1 MSPIT
6 AVILSAITT
15 GSAGYWLGRFI
26 HDRAVPRLE
35 DIAGVPAEEL
45 EAREHKLRRI
55 MFDAERTSMPNP
67 ESGMPATITQARIGA
82 HP

>member
-6 AVILSAITT
+6 AAVLAAITS

-35 DIAGVPAEEL
+35 EIAGVPAEEL
-45 EAREHKLRRI
+45 EARERKLRRVL
-55 MFDAERTSMPNP
+55 FDAERYSLPNP
-67 ESGMPATITQARIGA
+67 ESGMPARVTTMQVR
-82 HP
+82 